1 MAADS
6 KKERVKDEGNQ
17 KLMHVSRTDFV
28 RNLGTGEDIL
38 PPWDRVL
45 LDYDPEGDGCICEAT
60 DCRAGAN
67 GRLAEVDRMVDKARK
82 EAVAMAMAVGAR

>member
-1 MAADS
+1 MAADC

-17 KLMHVSRTDFV
+17 KLMHGSRTDFV

-45 LDYDPEGDGCICEAT
+45 LDFDPEGDGYIQDIDMEEESQWLMDLESKSLVKGADDVLRANALAT
-60 DCRAGAN
+60 
-67 GRLAEVDRMVDKARK
+67 
-82 EAVAMAMAVGAR
+82 